1 MCAREGARSVRAVSS
16 ARPVT
21 LAKRAPEGGDLAPLI
36 CRCAT
41 FKLPQLGGESS
52 HSLGEKTPPKVS
64 PCRGRGKG
72 GRKRDPHGVRRG
84 ARKAGRAGAD
94 FPLWVVPV
102 STSSVLEPADEED
115 GQHARQ
121 KNTCWD
127 GREAERL
134 GRVAGP
140 CLPPGRARAAP
151 GRARGYPAE
160 SRAGQRAGVFGR
172 RERRR
177 RQTGR
182 SLGLATGDPRP
193 LASTL

>member
-1 MCAREGARSVRAVSS
+1 MRAVSS

-21 LAKRAPEGGDLAPLI
+21 LAKGAPEGGDSAPLI

-41 FKLPQLGGESS
+41 FKLPQLGEERS

-64 PCRGRGKG
+64 PCCGRGKG

-102 STSSVLEPADEED
+102 STFSVLGPADEENV
-115 GQHARQ
+115 QHARQ
-121 KNTCWD
+121 TNTCWD

-134 GRVAGP
+134 SRVAGP
-140 CLPPGRARAAP
+140 CLPPGRARAVP
-151 GRARGYPAE
+151 GRARRYPAE
-160 SRAGQRAGVFGR
+160 SRAGQRAGVYRR

-177 RQTGR
+177 RRTGR
-182 SLGLATGDPRP
+182 SSGPATGDPKP
-193 LASTL
+193 LPSTL